1 MIKIITGGA
10 MLSSAKIFSYLCTY
24 LYIWISLFISEL
36 IRSNC
41 KIDSLFLHQPTRICG
56 GSLSGSP
63 HFIILSVGT
72 RTLKKIMSVQWP
84 LCMLCNILSLT
95 NSTGLRDHMM
105 FLFIQDCPCVD
116 WHSHFI
122 RGSGITCWFRV
133 SLVLSDHLY
142 SKCISLLLL
151 ILSLLFS

>member
-1 MIKIITGGA
+1 

-24 LYIWISLFISEL
+24 LYIWISLFMSEL
-36 IRSNC
+36 NRSKC

-63 HFIILSVGT
+63 HFIVLSVGACT
-72 RTLKKIMSVQWP
+72 TLKKIMSVQWP

-95 NSTGLRDHMM
+95 KSIGLRDRMT
-105 FLFIQDCPCVD
+105 FLFVQDCPCVE

-122 RGSGITCWFRV
+122 RGSRIICWFRV
-133 SLVLSDHLY
+133 FLVLSDHLY